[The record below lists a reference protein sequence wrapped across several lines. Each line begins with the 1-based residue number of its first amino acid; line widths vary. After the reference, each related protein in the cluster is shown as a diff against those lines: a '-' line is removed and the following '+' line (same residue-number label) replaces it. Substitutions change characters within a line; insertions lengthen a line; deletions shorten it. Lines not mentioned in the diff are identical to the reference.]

1 MSGDSETTSECT
13 PLVRM
18 SSDDNLSSHSRLG
31 YSSNDS
37 SKSNRESTYDPSSG
51 KSSPSG
57 Q

>member
-1 MSGDSETTSECT
+1 MSRDSEATSEHT
-13 PLVRM
+13 PSVRM
-18 SSDDNLSSHSRLG
+18 SSNDNLSSHSRLG

-37 SKSNRESTYDPSSG
+37 SISNRESTYDPSSG

>member
-51 KSSPSG
+51 KSSPPG